1 MKKLLNIAL
10 LVSFIVTILVPLT
23 GIHVHKLASTL
34 FLLLSVVHTVVCR
47 KKLGGK
53 KYLLLALVLLA
64 FATGLLGMVLDQYPL
79 VLILHRVI
87 SIGVVFFL
95 AIHIFVY
102 RKKLCS

>member
-64 FATGLLGMVLDQYPL
+64 FATGLLGMILDQYPL
-79 VLILHRVI
+79 VLLHRVI